1 MFYYKI
7 RQLHHKKNFF
17 YEHCLSKIICIVV
30 ILNIFAFGAQ
40 SQENEQKNDLQRASL
55 KSALSEFYSAEN
67 PISVF
72 YVKREFE
79 PFWITNQKK
88 LQSLTT
94 IVAEAELHGLPSSRY
109 PLDELSQAI
118 FESDP
123 SQQAKLELMATEAFL
138 LFAQDISGGILN
150 PNMIDANI
158 NVSPRRKETAEL
170 LTALTDSLNLNLF
183 FQNLFPKSN
192 EYMSLRDELKNLRE
206 ASLNGS
212 WGDLV
217 PTDAV
222 LAVGMTHDNVPF
234 LRKRLSK
241 MGYPV
246 YEVHSRLFDEQ
257 LNDSVKRFQEYH
269 GLNPDGVFGKRSIE
283 AINVPAKTRLMQV
296 IVNLER
302 MRWNNEDRGAEY
314 VLVNQ
319 PNFHAYFKSG
329 NEKVWQSRVVIGLP
343 SNQTAEFNDTMTHMV
358 VNPTWHV
365 PKSIA
370 VEEYLPL
377 IQSDPN
383 FLSDNEMVLMVR
395 GTDTIID
402 SNLIDMQAF
411 TPDNFPFLIK
421 QIPSNINA
429 LGLVK
434 FMFPNKFSIYMHDT
448 PMKDLFFKDERTFS
462 HGCIRLQEPFQFAY
476 SLLRDQEVDPAI
488 AVHVDRVY
496 IQRRAIRAK
505 GADELVQDLLEAA
518 AAIVLENQRG
528 AARVTRLV
536 SGIVVGPQNQV
547 GIAVAIEI
555 MKVLRNKSIARG
567 NADHLAG
574 QRRRGIGENT
584 AIVKGDLRVDEVL
597 SPNIADDKVEIA
609 VPLDIAGAGRMGEI
623 IGLRQLL
630 GGIGQP
636 GSRRQ

>member
-1 MFYYKI
+1 MFRSKLRLYTFKE
-7 RQLHHKKNFF
+7 QVFLLKKTLNVSAFSIF
-17 YEHCLSKIICIVV
+17 VL
-30 ILNIFAFGAQ
+30 LNISAISAFSLEKQ
-40 SQENEQKNDLQRASL
+40 SKDNLLETSL
-55 KSALSEFYSAEN
+55 EVAIFEFYPPSD
-67 PISVF
+67 PIASF
-72 YVKREFE
+72 YIGRNYE
-79 PFWITNQKK
+79 PFWVKSERRLENLVSSISGAK
-88 LQSLTT
+88 
-94 IVAEAELHGLPSSRY
+94 LHGLPLSRY
-109 PLDELSQAI
+109 PLEELRQSIFENDLSQK
-118 FESDP
+118 
-123 SQQAKLELMATEAFL
+123 AKLELMATETFL

-150 PNMIDANI
+150 PNKIDNNI
-158 NVSPRRKETAEL
+158 NVIPERKDAKVL
-170 LTALTDSLNLNLF
+170 LASLTDSVNINLF
-183 FQNLFPKSN
+183 FRSLFPSSSEYKSLLN
-192 EYMSLRDELKNLRE
+192 ELKKLRE
-206 ASLNGS
+206 TSLNGS

-234 LRKRLSK
+234 LRKRLYK

-246 YEVHSRLFDEQ
+246 YETHSRYFDEQ

-283 AINVPAKTRLMQV
+283 AVNVPPKTRLMQV
-296 IVNLER
+296 LVNLER
-302 MRWNNEDRGAEY
+302 MRWNNHDRGPEY

-319 PNFHAYFKSG
+319 PNFQAYFKSE
-329 NEKVWQSRVVIGLP
+329 NEKVWESRVVIGLP

-370 VEEYLPL
+370 VDEYLPL

-383 FLSDNEMVLMVR
+383 FLNDNEMVLMVR

-476 SLLRDQEVDPAI
+476 SLLRKQEVDPESKFQEVLQKEEETYI
-488 AVHVDRVY
+488 NLSRKIPVY
-496 IQRRAIRAK
+496 ITYRTAFFDDFGQVHYRADVYGRDA
-505 GADELVQDLLEAA
+505 LVYMALVEA
-518 AAIVLENQRG
+518 G
-528 AARVTRLV
+528 V
-536 SGIVVGPQNQV
+536 S
-547 GIAVAIEI
+547 
-555 MKVLRNKSIARG
+555 LY
-567 NADHLAG
+567 
-574 QRRRGIGENT
+574 
-584 AIVKGDLRVDEVL
+584 
-597 SPNIADDKVEIA
+597 
-609 VPLDIAGAGRMGEI
+609 
-623 IGLRQLL
+623 
-630 GGIGQP
+630 
-636 GSRRQ
+636 

>member
-1 MFYYKI
+1 MFRSKLRLYTFI
-7 RQLHHKKNFF
+7 EFVFLLKKTLNVSAFSIF
-17 YEHCLSKIICIVV
+17 VL
-30 ILNIFAFGAQ
+30 LNISAISAFSLEKQ
-40 SQENEQKNDLQRASL
+40 SKDNLLETSL
-55 KSALSEFYSAEN
+55 ELTISEFYPPSN
-67 PISVF
+67 PIASF
-72 YVKREFE
+72 YIGRNFE
-79 PFWITNQKK
+79 PFWVKSEGRLENLVSSI
-88 LQSLTT
+88 S
-94 IVAEAELHGLPSSRY
+94 EAKLHGLPLSRY
-109 PLDELSQAI
+109 PLEELRQSIFENDLSQK
-118 FESDP
+118 
-123 SQQAKLELMATEAFL
+123 AKLELMATETFL

-150 PNMIDANI
+150 PNKIDNNI
-158 NVSPRRKETAEL
+158 NVIPERKDAKVL
-170 LTALTDSLNLNLF
+170 LASLTDSVNINLF
-183 FQNLFPKSN
+183 FRSLFPSSSEYKSLLN
-192 EYMSLRDELKNLRE
+192 ELKKLRE
-206 ASLNGS
+206 TSLNGF

-234 LRKRLSK
+234 LRKRLYN

-246 YEVHSRLFDEQ
+246 YETHSRYFDEQ

-283 AINVPAKTRLMQV
+283 AVNVPPKTRLMQV
-296 IVNLER
+296 LVNLER
-302 MRWNNEDRGAEY
+302 MRWNNHDRGPEY

-319 PNFHAYFKSG
+319 PNFQAYFKSE
-329 NEKVWQSRVVIGLP
+329 NEKVWESRVVIGLP

-370 VEEYLPL
+370 VDEYLPL

-383 FLSDNEMVLMVR
+383 FLNDNEMVLMVR

-476 SLLRDQEVDPAI
+476 SLLRKQEVDPERKFQEVLQKEEETYI
-488 AVHVDRVY
+488 NLSRKIPVY
-496 IQRRAIRAK
+496 ITYRTAFFDDFGQVHYRADVYGRDA
-505 GADELVQDLLEAA
+505 LVYMALVEA
-518 AAIVLENQRG
+518 G
-528 AARVTRLV
+528 V
-536 SGIVVGPQNQV
+536 S
-547 GIAVAIEI
+547 
-555 MKVLRNKSIARG
+555 LY
-567 NADHLAG
+567 
-574 QRRRGIGENT
+574 
-584 AIVKGDLRVDEVL
+584 
-597 SPNIADDKVEIA
+597 
-609 VPLDIAGAGRMGEI
+609 
-623 IGLRQLL
+623 
-630 GGIGQP
+630 
-636 GSRRQ
+636 

>member
-1 MFYYKI
+1 MFRSKLRLYTFKE
-7 RQLHHKKNFF
+7 QVFLLKKTLNVSAFSIF
-17 YEHCLSKIICIVV
+17 LL
-30 ILNIFAFGAQ
+30 LNISAISAFSLEKQ
-40 SQENEQKNDLQRASL
+40 SKDNLLETSL
-55 KSALSEFYSAEN
+55 EVAISEFYPPSN
-67 PISVF
+67 PIASF
-72 YVKREFE
+72 YIGRNFE
-79 PFWITNQKK
+79 PFWLKSERRLENLVSSI
-88 LQSLTT
+88 S
-94 IVAEAELHGLPSSRY
+94 EAKLHGLPMSRY
-109 PLDELSQAI
+109 PLEELRQSIFENDLSQK
-118 FESDP
+118 
-123 SQQAKLELMATEAFL
+123 AKLELMATETFL

-150 PNMIDANI
+150 PNKIDNNI
-158 NVSPRRKETAEL
+158 NVIPERKDAKVL
-170 LTALTDSLNLNLF
+170 LASLTDSVNINLF
-183 FQNLFPKSN
+183 FRSLFPSSSEYKSLLN
-192 EYMSLRDELKNLRE
+192 ELKKLRE
-206 ASLNGS
+206 TSLNGS

-234 LRKRLSK
+234 LRKRLYK

-246 YEVHSRLFDEQ
+246 YETHSRYFDEQ

-283 AINVPAKTRLMQV
+283 AVNVPPKTRLMQV
-296 IVNLER
+296 LVNLER
-302 MRWNNEDRGAEY
+302 MRWNNHDRGPEY

-319 PNFHAYFKSG
+319 PNFQAYFKSE
-329 NEKVWQSRVVIGLP
+329 NEKVWESRVVIGLP

-370 VEEYLPL
+370 VDEYLPL

-383 FLSDNEMVLMVR
+383 FLNDNEMVLMVR

-476 SLLRDQEVDPAI
+476 SLLRKQEVDPERKFQEVLQKEEETYI
-488 AVHVDRVY
+488 NLSRKIPVY
-496 IQRRAIRAK
+496 ITYRTAFFDDFGQVHYRADVYGRDA
-505 GADELVQDLLEAA
+505 LVYMALVEA
-518 AAIVLENQRG
+518 G
-528 AARVTRLV
+528 V
-536 SGIVVGPQNQV
+536 S
-547 GIAVAIEI
+547 
-555 MKVLRNKSIARG
+555 LY
-567 NADHLAG
+567 
-574 QRRRGIGENT
+574 
-584 AIVKGDLRVDEVL
+584 
-597 SPNIADDKVEIA
+597 
-609 VPLDIAGAGRMGEI
+609 
-623 IGLRQLL
+623 
-630 GGIGQP
+630 
-636 GSRRQ
+636 

>member
-1 MFYYKI
+1 MFSSKLRLYTFKE
-7 RQLHHKKNFF
+7 QVFLLKKTLNVSAFSIF
-17 YEHCLSKIICIVV
+17 VL
-30 ILNIFAFGAQ
+30 LNISAISAFSLEKQ
-40 SQENEQKNDLQRASL
+40 SKDNLLETSL
-55 KSALSEFYSAEN
+55 EVAISEFYPPSN
-67 PISVF
+67 PIASF
-72 YVKREFE
+72 YIGRNFE
-79 PFWITNQKK
+79 PFWVKSERRLENLI
-88 LQSLTT
+88 SS
-94 IVAEAELHGLPSSRY
+94 ISEAKLHGLPLSRY
-109 PLDELSQAI
+109 PLEELRQSIFENDLSQK
-118 FESDP
+118 
-123 SQQAKLELMATEAFL
+123 AKLELMATETFL

-150 PNMIDANI
+150 PNKIDNNI
-158 NVSPRRKETAEL
+158 NVTPERKDAKVL
-170 LTALTDSLNLNLF
+170 LASLTDSVNINLF
-183 FQNLFPKSN
+183 FRSLFPSSSEYKSLLN
-192 EYMSLRDELKNLRE
+192 ELKKLRE
-206 ASLNGS
+206 TSLNGS

-234 LRKRLSK
+234 LRKRLYK

-246 YEVHSRLFDEQ
+246 YETHSRYFDEQ

-283 AINVPAKTRLMQV
+283 AVNVPPKTRLMQV
-296 IVNLER
+296 LVNLER
-302 MRWNNEDRGAEY
+302 MRWNNHDRGPEY

-319 PNFHAYFKSG
+319 PNFQAYFKSE
-329 NEKVWQSRVVIGLP
+329 NEKIWESRVVIGLP

-370 VEEYLPL
+370 VDEYLPL

-383 FLSDNEMVLMVR
+383 FLNDNEMVLMVR

-476 SLLRDQEVDPAI
+476 SLLRKQEVDPESKFQEVLQKEEETYI
-488 AVHVDRVY
+488 NLSRKIPVY
-496 IQRRAIRAK
+496 ITYRTAFFDDFGQVHYRADVYGRDA
-505 GADELVQDLLEAA
+505 LVYMALVEA
-518 AAIVLENQRG
+518 G
-528 AARVTRLV
+528 V
-536 SGIVVGPQNQV
+536 S
-547 GIAVAIEI
+547 
-555 MKVLRNKSIARG
+555 LY
-567 NADHLAG
+567 
-574 QRRRGIGENT
+574 
-584 AIVKGDLRVDEVL
+584 
-597 SPNIADDKVEIA
+597 
-609 VPLDIAGAGRMGEI
+609 
-623 IGLRQLL
+623 
-630 GGIGQP
+630 
-636 GSRRQ
+636 

>member
-1 MFYYKI
+1 MFCCNTT
-7 RQLHHKKNFF
+7 LLNFKTNF
-17 YEHCLSKIICIVV
+17 LLFSELFFSKIVGLVV
-30 ILNIFAFGAQ
+30 VLNMVAFGAL
-40 SQENEQKNDLQRASL
+40 SQESQGKDDFLRTSL
-55 KSALSEFYSAEN
+55 ELTLAEIYQADH
-67 PISVF
+67 PISSF
-72 YVKREFE
+72 YIDRNFE
-79 PFWITNQKK
+79 PFWIGNEKK
-88 LQSLTT
+88 LDSLTSF
-94 IVAEAELHGLPSSRY
+94 IAEAELHGLPLSRY
-109 PLDELSQAI
+109 PLGELNQAI

-123 SQQAKLELMATEAFL
+123 YQKAKLELMATEAFL
-138 LFAQDISGGILN
+138 LFSQDISGGILN
-150 PNMIDANI
+150 PNIIDKNI
-158 NVSPRRKETAEL
+158 NLVPQRKDADVL
-170 LTALTDSLNLNLF
+170 LAFLSDSIDITLF
-183 FQNLFPKSN
+183 FRNLLPKSN
-192 EYMSLRDELKNLRE
+192 EYESLRNELRNLKE
-206 ASLNGS
+206 VLLNGS

-222 LAVGMTHDNVPF
+222 LALGMTHDNVPF
-234 LRKRLSK
+234 LRKRLNE

-246 YEVHSRLFDEQ
+246 YEVNSRLFDEA

-283 AINVPAKTRLMQV
+283 AINVPPKTRLMQV
-296 IVNLER
+296 LVNLER
-302 MRWNNEDRGAEY
+302 MRWNNQDRGTEY

-370 VEEYLPL
+370 VDEYLPL

-383 FLSDNEMVLMVR
+383 FLTDNEMVLMVR

-402 SNLIDMQAF
+402 SSLIDMQAF

-476 SLLRDQEVDPAI
+476 SLLRDQEVDPESKFQEVLEKAEETYI
-488 AVHVDRVY
+488 NLSRKIPVY
-496 IQRRAIRAK
+496 ITYRTAFFDEFGQIHYRADIYGRDA
-505 GADELVQDLLEAA
+505 LVYMA
-518 AAIVLENQRG
+518 
-528 AARVTRLV
+528 LV
-536 SGIVVGPQNQV
+536 
-547 GIAVAIEI
+547 
-555 MKVLRNKSIARG
+555 
-567 NADHLAG
+567 DAG
-574 QRRRGIGENT
+574 
-584 AIVKGDLRVDEVL
+584 VSLY
-597 SPNIADDKVEIA
+597 
-609 VPLDIAGAGRMGEI
+609 
-623 IGLRQLL
+623 
-630 GGIGQP
+630 
-636 GSRRQ
+636 

>member
-1 MFYYKI
+1 MFRSKLRPYTFKE
-7 RQLHHKKNFF
+7 QVFLLKKTLHFSAF
-17 YEHCLSKIICIVV
+17 SIFVL
-30 ILNIFAFGAQ
+30 LNISAISAFSLEKQ
-40 SQENEQKNDLQRASL
+40 SKDNLLETSL
-55 KSALSEFYSAEN
+55 EVAISEFYPPSN
-67 PISVF
+67 PIASF
-72 YVKREFE
+72 YISRNFE
-79 PFWITNQKK
+79 PFWVKRERRLENLVSSI
-88 LQSLTT
+88 S
-94 IVAEAELHGLPSSRY
+94 EAKLHGLPLSRY
-109 PLDELSQAI
+109 PLEELRQAILENDLSQK
-118 FESDP
+118 
-123 SQQAKLELMATEAFL
+123 AKLELMATETFL

-150 PNMIDANI
+150 PNNIDNNI
-158 NVSPRRKETAEL
+158 NVIPERKDAKVL
-170 LTALTDSLNLNLF
+170 LASLTDSVNINLF
-183 FQNLFPKSN
+183 FRSLFPSSSEYKSLLN
-192 EYMSLRDELKNLRE
+192 ELKKLRE
-206 ASLNGS
+206 TSLNGS

-234 LRKRLSK
+234 LRKRLYK

-246 YEVHSRLFDEQ
+246 YETHSRYFDEQ

-283 AINVPAKTRLMQV
+283 AVNVPPKTRLMQV
-296 IVNLER
+296 LVNLER
-302 MRWNNEDRGAEY
+302 MRWNNHDRGPEY

-319 PNFHAYFKSG
+319 PNFQAYFKSE
-329 NEKVWQSRVVIGLP
+329 NEKVWESRVVIGLP

-370 VEEYLPL
+370 VDEYLPL

-383 FLSDNEMVLMVR
+383 FLNDNEMVLMVR

-476 SLLRDQEVDPAI
+476 SLLRKQEVDPESKFQEVLQKEEETYI
-488 AVHVDRVY
+488 NLSRKIPVY
-496 IQRRAIRAK
+496 ITYRTAFFDDFGQVHYRADVYGRDA
-505 GADELVQDLLEAA
+505 LVYMALVEA
-518 AAIVLENQRG
+518 G
-528 AARVTRLV
+528 V
-536 SGIVVGPQNQV
+536 S
-547 GIAVAIEI
+547 
-555 MKVLRNKSIARG
+555 LY
-567 NADHLAG
+567 
-574 QRRRGIGENT
+574 
-584 AIVKGDLRVDEVL
+584 
-597 SPNIADDKVEIA
+597 
-609 VPLDIAGAGRMGEI
+609 
-623 IGLRQLL
+623 
-630 GGIGQP
+630 
-636 GSRRQ
+636 

>member
-1 MFYYKI
+1 MFRSKLRLYTFKE
-7 RQLHHKKNFF
+7 QVFLLKKTLNVSAFSIF
-17 YEHCLSKIICIVV
+17 VL
-30 ILNIFAFGAQ
+30 LNISAISAFSLEKQ
-40 SQENEQKNDLQRASL
+40 SKDNLLETSL
-55 KSALSEFYSAEN
+55 EVAISEFYPPSN
-67 PISVF
+67 PIASF
-72 YVKREFE
+72 YIGRNFE
-79 PFWITNQKK
+79 PFWVKSERRLENLVSSI
-88 LQSLTT
+88 S
-94 IVAEAELHGLPSSRY
+94 EAKLHGLPLSRY
-109 PLDELSQAI
+109 PIEELRQSIFENDLSQK
-118 FESDP
+118 
-123 SQQAKLELMATEAFL
+123 AKLELMATETFL

-150 PNMIDANI
+150 PNKIDNNI
-158 NVSPRRKETAEL
+158 NVTPERKDAKVL
-170 LTALTDSLNLNLF
+170 LASLTDSVNINLF
-183 FQNLFPKSN
+183 FRSLFPSSSEYKSLLN
-192 EYMSLRDELKNLRE
+192 ELKKLRE
-206 ASLNGS
+206 TSLNGS

-234 LRKRLSK
+234 LRKRLYK

-246 YEVHSRLFDEQ
+246 YETHSRYFDEQ

-283 AINVPAKTRLMQV
+283 AVNVPPKTRLMQV
-296 IVNLER
+296 LVNLER
-302 MRWNNEDRGAEY
+302 MRWNNHDRGPEY

-319 PNFHAYFKSG
+319 PNFQAYFKSE
-329 NEKVWQSRVVIGLP
+329 NEKIWESRVVIGLP

-370 VEEYLPL
+370 VDEYLPL

-383 FLSDNEMVLMVR
+383 FLNDNEMVLMVR

-476 SLLRDQEVDPAI
+476 SLLRKQEVDPESKFQEVLQKEEETYI
-488 AVHVDRVY
+488 NLSRKIPVY
-496 IQRRAIRAK
+496 ITYRTAFFDDFGQVHYRADVYGRDA
-505 GADELVQDLLEAA
+505 LVYMALVEA
-518 AAIVLENQRG
+518 G
-528 AARVTRLV
+528 V
-536 SGIVVGPQNQV
+536 S
-547 GIAVAIEI
+547 
-555 MKVLRNKSIARG
+555 LY
-567 NADHLAG
+567 
-574 QRRRGIGENT
+574 
-584 AIVKGDLRVDEVL
+584 
-597 SPNIADDKVEIA
+597 
-609 VPLDIAGAGRMGEI
+609 
-623 IGLRQLL
+623 
-630 GGIGQP
+630 
-636 GSRRQ
+636 

>member
-1 MFYYKI
+1 MFRSKLRLYTFKE
-7 RQLHHKKNFF
+7 QVFLLKKTLNVSAFSIF
-17 YEHCLSKIICIVV
+17 VL
-30 ILNIFAFGAQ
+30 LNISAISAFSLEKQ
-40 SQENEQKNDLQRASL
+40 SKDNLLETSL
-55 KSALSEFYSAEN
+55 EVAISEFYQPSN
-67 PISVF
+67 PIASF
-72 YVKREFE
+72 YIGRNFE
-79 PFWITNQKK
+79 PFWVKSERRLENLVSSI
-88 LQSLTT
+88 S
-94 IVAEAELHGLPSSRY
+94 EAKLHGLPLSRY
-109 PLDELSQAI
+109 PLEELRQSIFENDLSQK
-118 FESDP
+118 
-123 SQQAKLELMATEAFL
+123 AKLELMATETFL

-150 PNMIDANI
+150 PNKIDNNI
-158 NVSPRRKETAEL
+158 NVTPERKDAKVL
-170 LTALTDSLNLNLF
+170 LASLTDSVNINLF
-183 FQNLFPKSN
+183 FRSLFPSSSEYKSLLN
-192 EYMSLRDELKNLRE
+192 ELKKLRE
-206 ASLNGS
+206 TSLNGS

-234 LRKRLSK
+234 LRKRLYK

-246 YEVHSRLFDEQ
+246 YETHSRYFDEQ

-283 AINVPAKTRLMQV
+283 AVNVPPKTRLMQV
-296 IVNLER
+296 LVNLER
-302 MRWNNEDRGAEY
+302 MRWNNHDRGPEY

-319 PNFHAYFKSG
+319 PNFQAYFKSE
-329 NEKVWQSRVVIGLP
+329 NEKIWESRVVIGLP

-370 VEEYLPL
+370 VDEYLPL

-383 FLSDNEMVLMVR
+383 FLNDNEMVLMVR

-476 SLLRDQEVDPAI
+476 SLLRKQEVDPERKFQEVLQKEEETYI
-488 AVHVDRVY
+488 NLSRKIPVY
-496 IQRRAIRAK
+496 ITYRTAFFDDFGQVHYRADVYGRDA
-505 GADELVQDLLEAA
+505 LVYMALVEA
-518 AAIVLENQRG
+518 G
-528 AARVTRLV
+528 V
-536 SGIVVGPQNQV
+536 S
-547 GIAVAIEI
+547 
-555 MKVLRNKSIARG
+555 LY
-567 NADHLAG
+567 
-574 QRRRGIGENT
+574 
-584 AIVKGDLRVDEVL
+584 
-597 SPNIADDKVEIA
+597 
-609 VPLDIAGAGRMGEI
+609 
-623 IGLRQLL
+623 
-630 GGIGQP
+630 
-636 GSRRQ
+636 

>member
-1 MFYYKI
+1 MFRSKLRLYTFKE
-7 RQLHHKKNFF
+7 QVFLLKKTLNVSAFSIF
-17 YEHCLSKIICIVV
+17 VL
-30 ILNIFAFGAQ
+30 LNISAISAFSLEKQ
-40 SQENEQKNDLQRASL
+40 SKDNLLETSL
-55 KSALSEFYSAEN
+55 EVAISEFYPPSN
-67 PISVF
+67 PIASF
-72 YVKREFE
+72 YIGRNFE
-79 PFWITNQKK
+79 PFWVKSERRLENLVSSI
-88 LQSLTT
+88 S
-94 IVAEAELHGLPSSRY
+94 EAKLHGLPLSRY
-109 PLDELSQAI
+109 PLEELRQSIFENDLSQK
-118 FESDP
+118 
-123 SQQAKLELMATEAFL
+123 AKLELMATETFL

-150 PNMIDANI
+150 PNKIDNNI
-158 NVSPRRKETAEL
+158 NVIPERKDAEVL
-170 LTALTDSLNLNLF
+170 LASLTDSVNINLF
-183 FQNLFPKSN
+183 FRSLFPSSSEYKSLLN
-192 EYMSLRDELKNLRE
+192 ELKKLRE
-206 ASLNGS
+206 TSLNGS

-234 LRKRLSK
+234 LRKRLYK

-246 YEVHSRLFDEQ
+246 YETHSRYFDEQ

-283 AINVPAKTRLMQV
+283 AVNVPPKTRLMQV
-296 IVNLER
+296 LVNLER
-302 MRWNNEDRGAEY
+302 MRWNNHDRGPEY

-319 PNFHAYFKSG
+319 PNFQAYFKSE
-329 NEKVWQSRVVIGLP
+329 NEKVWESRVVIGLP

-370 VEEYLPL
+370 VDEYLPL

-383 FLSDNEMVLMVR
+383 FLNDNEMVLMVR

-476 SLLRDQEVDPAI
+476 SLLRKQEVDPESKFQEVLQKEEETYI
-488 AVHVDRVY
+488 NLSRKIPVY
-496 IQRRAIRAK
+496 ITYRTAFFDDFGQVHYRADVYGRDA
-505 GADELVQDLLEAA
+505 LVYMALVEA
-518 AAIVLENQRG
+518 G
-528 AARVTRLV
+528 V
-536 SGIVVGPQNQV
+536 S
-547 GIAVAIEI
+547 
-555 MKVLRNKSIARG
+555 LY
-567 NADHLAG
+567 
-574 QRRRGIGENT
+574 
-584 AIVKGDLRVDEVL
+584 
-597 SPNIADDKVEIA
+597 
-609 VPLDIAGAGRMGEI
+609 
-623 IGLRQLL
+623 
-630 GGIGQP
+630 
-636 GSRRQ
+636 